1 MKWLVLTVGG
11 SPVPNVQSIEAH
23 KPDRVVFLCSGA
35 TESTR
40 QASAVMVQGKGNVC
54 RSSTTPP
61 NAPADLPSI
70 PVQAKL
76 EPRKW
81 KLSVFNIDA
90 DNLDDC
96 YSKSFDAIAQIRKAD
111 PKAEILADY
120 TGGTKSMSAGLTAA
134 ALDDGHVRLVL
145 VTGSRKGL
153 EKVQMGITVTAPIG
167 EIVQRR
173 AFNRARAYLA
183 MRDYAA
189 AALELSHVEQASEK
203 TAALVHRYTV
213 CQAFDAWDRFEHAT
227 AFDLLDA
234 GDTQGVYGS
243 YKATLKSIVTALRLT
258 EEDHITPLPVWKTN
272 AGYLLASDI
281 LANGQRRAGRG
292 QFDDA
297 IGRNYRACELVA
309 QTGLWTMF
317 KVDAGRVSPD
327 QVPKSVGWRDSLAV
341 EPALGFLH
349 SWELLAALE
358 PSMGKLWSEWEGP
371 VRHAMERRNY
381 SLLAHGTRPVSKTDY
396 DEDMRTGMGG
406 FAEAA
411 LGLLAKKRKF
421 NAGLRALDFPT
432 DFLDQ

>member
-40 QASAVMVQGKGNVC
+40 QSSAVMVQGKGNVC
-54 RSSTTPP
+54 RSGPAAS
-61 NAPADLPSI
+61 APDLPCI
-70 PVQAKL
+70 PVQARL
-76 EPRKW
+76 QSRQW
-81 KLSVFNIDA
+81 KLSVFDIDA

-96 YSKSFDAIAQIRKAD
+96 YGKSSDAIAQVRKAD

-120 TGGTKSMSAGLTAA
+120 TGGTKSMSAGLAAA

-145 VTGSRKGL
+145 VSGSRRNL
-153 EKVQMGITVTAPIG
+153 DKVVVGITVTAPIA

-173 AFNRARAYLA
+173 AFSRARAFLA
-183 MRDYAA
+183 MNDYAA
-189 AALELSHVEQASEK
+189 AALELSHVEQATEK
-203 TAALVHRYTV
+203 TAVLVHRYTL
-213 CQAFDAWDRFEHAT
+213 CQAFDAWDRFEHQSASE
-227 AFDLLDA
+227 LLDA
-234 GDTQGVYGS
+234 ADTQGMYGP
-243 YKATLKSIVTALRLT
+243 YRATLSSIVKALRLT
-258 EEDHITPLPVWKTN
+258 EDDHTTPLPVWKTD

-281 LANGQRRAGRG
+281 LANGGRRALRG

-309 QTGLWTMF
+309 QTGLSTMF
-317 KVDAGRVSPD
+317 HIDAGRVSVD
-327 QVPKSVGWRDSLAV
+327 QVPASIPWRETLAV

-349 SWELLAALE
+349 SWELIAALDPALE
-358 PSMGKLWSEWEGP
+358 KLWSDWSNP

-381 SLLAHGTRPVSKTDY
+381 SLLAHGTRPVSKSDY
-396 DEDMRTGMGG
+396 EDDIDTGMGG

-411 LGLLAKKRKF
+411 LGLLSKQRKF
-421 NAGLRALDFPT
+421 KAILRAPDFPT